1 VPGYPCNGRPPL
13 HSIDGRN
20 LGRVDSTNEIRDFLA
35 TRRARITPQQAG
47 LATYGRRR
55 VPGLRRE
62 EVAMLAGVSTDY
74 YARLERGN
82 LTGVSDSVLE
92 SLAGALRLDEAERA
106 YLHDLARAA
115 NTAPRARRQPAPK
128 QQIRPVVQR
137 ILDGMT
143 ALPAIVLN
151 GRLDLLAANRLGSAL
166 YSPVY
171 ADPTRPVNLARFCFL
186 NPQAAALYPQWDDA
200 ANTTVAMLRTEAGRN
215 PYDRGLSDLV
225 GELSTRS
232 DTFRNRW
239 AAHNVRLHR
248 AGAKQFHHP
257 VVGDLS
263 LAYEVMELSAD
274 TGLTI
279 TTYSPE
285 PNSPSEDG
293 LALLASW
300 AATLDQTDQE
310 QTAYPTRD
318 PNGRW
323 DLPNR

>member
-1 VPGYPCNGRPPL
+1 
-13 HSIDGRN
+13 
-20 LGRVDSTNEIRDFLA
+20 VDSSNEIREFLA
-35 TRRARITPQQAG
+35 TRRARISPAQAG

-82 LTGVSDSVLE
+82 LTGVSDSVME
-92 SLAGALRLDEAERA
+92 ALARALRLDEAECA
-106 YLHDLARAA
+106 YLHDLARTA

-128 QQIRPVVQR
+128 QQVRPVTQR

-171 ADPTRPVNLARFCFL
+171 ADPSRPVNLARFCFL
-186 NPQAAALYPQWDDA
+186 NPHATALYPHWDDA
-200 ANTTVAMLRTEAGRN
+200 ANTTVAMLRIEAGRN
-215 PYDRGLSDLV
+215 PYDRALSDLI
-225 GELSTRS
+225 GELSTLS
-232 DTFRNRW
+232 ETFRNRW
-239 AAHNVRLHR
+239 ATHNVALHR

-257 VVGDLS
+257 VVGDLR
-263 LAYEVMELSAD
+263 LAYEVMDLSAD
-274 TGLTI
+274 TGLTL
-279 TTYSPE
+279 TAYSPE
-285 PNSPSEDG
+285 PDSPSADA

-300 AATLDQTDQE
+300 AATQDQGE
-310 QTAYPTRD
+310 QAETAHPVDR
-318 PNGRW
+318 
-323 DLPNR
+323 

>member
-1 VPGYPCNGRPPL
+1 
-13 HSIDGRN
+13 
-20 LGRVDSTNEIRDFLA
+20 VDSSNEIREFLA

-92 SLAGALRLDEAERA
+92 ALARALRLDEAERA
-106 YLHDLARAA
+106 HLHDLARAA
-115 NTAPRARRQPAPK
+115 NTTSHARRRPAAK

-143 ALPAIVLN
+143 TLPAIVLN
-151 GRLDLLAANRLGSAL
+151 ARLDLLGANPLAVAL
-166 YSPVY
+166 YSLAY
-171 ADPTRPVNLARFCFL
+171 DDPSRPVNLARFCFL
-186 NPQAAALYPQWDDA
+186 NPHATALYPHWDDA
-200 ANTTVAMLRTEAGRN
+200 ADSTVAMLRIEAGRN
-215 PYDRGLSDLV
+215 PYDRDLSDLI

-232 DTFRNRW
+232 ETFRNRW
-239 AAHNVRLHR
+239 AAHNVVLHR
-248 AGAKQFHHP
+248 AGAKLFHHP

-263 LAYEVMELSAD
+263 LAYEVMELAAD
-274 TGLTI
+274 TGLTL
-279 TTYSPE
+279 TAYSPE
-285 PNSPSEDG
+285 PDSPSADG

-300 AATLDQTDQE
+300 AATSDHSDTDG
-310 QTAYPTRD
+310 TAHPAPRT
-318 PNGRW
+318 
-323 DLPNR
+323 

>member
-1 VPGYPCNGRPPL
+1 M
-13 HSIDGRN
+13 
-20 LGRVDSTNEIRDFLA
+20 
-35 TRRARITPQQAG
+35 
-47 LATYGRRR
+47 ATYGRRR

-92 SLAGALRLDEAERA
+92 AIARALHLDEAEHA
-106 YLHDLARAA
+106 HLHDLARAA
-115 NTAPRARRQPAPK
+115 NPTPRARRRPAEK

-151 GRLDLLAANRLGSAL
+151 GRLDLLAANRLGVAL

-171 ADPTRPVNLARFCFL
+171 DDPSRPVNLARFCFL
-186 NPQAAALYPQWDDA
+186 NPHATALYPHWDEA
-200 ANTTVAMLRTEAGRN
+200 ANTTVAMLRIEAGRN
-215 PYDRGLSDLV
+215 PYDRALSDLI

-232 DTFRNRW
+232 EMFRNRW
-239 AAHNVRLHR
+239 AAHNVVLHR
-248 AGAKQFHHP
+248 AGAKQFSHP

-274 TGLTI
+274 TGLSLTA
-279 TTYSPE
+279 YSPE
-285 PNSPSEDG
+285 PDSPSQDG

-300 AATLDQTDQE
+300 AATQDQSDQHE
-310 QTAYPTRD
+310 ATYPVDRRD
-318 PNGRW
+318 H
-323 DLPNR
+323 

>member
-1 VPGYPCNGRPPL
+1 M
-13 HSIDGRN
+13 
-20 LGRVDSTNEIRDFLA
+20 DSSNEIREFLA

-62 EVAMLAGVSTDY
+62 EVAILAGVSTDY

-92 SLAGALRLDEAERA
+92 ALAGALRLDEAERA
-106 YLHDLARAA
+106 HLHDLARAA
-115 NTAPRARRQPAPK
+115 NTTPQTRRRSARK

-143 ALPAIVLN
+143 TMPAIVLN
-151 GRLDLLAANRLGSAL
+151 GRLDLLATNRLAVAL
-166 YSPVY
+166 YSPAY
-171 ADPTRPVNLARFCFL
+171 DDPSRPVNLARFCFL
-186 NPQAAALYPQWDDA
+186 NPQATALYPHWEEA
-200 ANTTVAMLRTEAGRN
+200 ANTTVAMLRIEAGRN
-215 PYDRGLSDLV
+215 PYDRDLSDLI

-232 DTFRNRW
+232 ETFRNRW
-239 AAHNVRLHR
+239 AAHNVVLHR

-274 TGLTI
+274 TGLTL
-279 TTYSPE
+279 TAYSPE
-285 PNSPSEDG
+285 PGSPSADG

-300 AATLDQTDQE
+300 AATQDQDHQ
-310 QTAYPTRD
+310 QATAQPEDR
-318 PNGRW
+318 
-323 DLPNR
+323 

>member
-1 VPGYPCNGRPPL
+1 VN
-13 HSIDGRN
+13 SRN
-20 LGRVDSTNEIRDFLA
+20 DVREFLA
-35 TRRARITPQQAG
+35 SRRARITPQQAG

-92 SLAGALRLDEAERA
+92 AIAEALHLDEAERA
-106 YLHDLARAA
+106 HLYDLARAA
-115 NTAPRARRQPAPK
+115 NATPRTRR
-128 QQIRPVVQR
+128 RPTGQHVRPGVQR

-143 ALPAIVLN
+143 VPALVLN
-151 GRLDLLAANRLGSAL
+151 ARLDLLAANRLGHAL

-171 ADPTRPVNLARFCFL
+171 ADPNRPVNMARFTFL
-186 NPQAAALYPQWDDA
+186 APQAPAFFPNWDDA

-232 DTFRNRW
+232 ETFRNRW

-248 AGAKQFHHP
+248 TGAKRFHHP
-257 VVGDLS
+257 AVGDLT
-263 LAYEVMELSAD
+263 LTFEVMELSAH
-274 TGLTI
+274 TGLTL
-279 TTYSPE
+279 TAYSAE
-285 PNSPSEDG
+285 PDTPSHDG
-293 LALLASW
+293 LTLLASW
-300 AATLDQTDQE
+300 AATQDQTSQSE
-310 QTAYPTRD
+310 SV
-318 PNGRW
+318 
-323 DLPNR
+323 

>member
-1 VPGYPCNGRPPL
+1 M
-13 HSIDGRN
+13 
-20 LGRVDSTNEIRDFLA
+20 
-35 TRRARITPQQAG
+35 
-47 LATYGRRR
+47 ATYGRRR

-92 SLAGALRLDEAERA
+92 AIARALHLDEAEHA
-106 YLHDLARAA
+106 HLHDLARAA
-115 NTAPRARRQPAPK
+115 NTTPRARRRPAEK

-137 ILDGMT
+137 IIDGMT

-151 GRLDLLAANRLGSAL
+151 GRLDLLAANRLGVAL

-171 ADPTRPVNLARFCFL
+171 DDPSRPVNLARFCFL
-186 NPQAAALYPQWDDA
+186 NPHATALYPHWDEA
-200 ANTTVAMLRTEAGRN
+200 ANTTVAMLRIEAGRN
-215 PYDRGLSDLV
+215 PYDRALSDLI

-232 DTFRNRW
+232 EIFRNRW
-239 AAHNVRLHR
+239 AAHNVVLHR
-248 AGAKQFHHP
+248 AGAKQFRHP

-274 TGLTI
+274 TGLSLTA
-279 TTYSPE
+279 YSPE
-285 PNSPSEDG
+285 PDSPSQDG

-300 AATLDQTDQE
+300 AATQDQSDQHE
-310 QTAYPTRD
+310 ATYPVDRRD
-318 PNGRW
+318 H
-323 DLPNR
+323 